1 MDTLLI
7 KGKFK
12 KITTIPIL
20 EQISITNQNKFNHNI
35 NWSLLKSDIQ
45 LKGEQCLVVPILI
58 HQHHNGKLV
67 FPHFRCHIVVD
78 GLSNL
83 LLQDISFEQ
92 WLSL

>member
-7 KGKFK
+7 QGKFK

-35 NWSLLKSDIQ
+35 NWPLLKSDLPIES
-45 LKGEQCLVVPILI
+45 EQCLVVPILI
-58 HQHHNGKLV
+58 HQHLKGKVV
-67 FPHFRCHIVVD
+67 FPHFRCHIVID

-92 WLSL
+92 WVEL

>member
-7 KGKFK
+7 QGKFK
-12 KITTIPIL
+12 KITTVPIL

-35 NWSLLKSDIQ
+35 NWALLKSD
-45 LKGEQCLVVPILI
+45 LPTEREQCLVLPILI
-58 HQHHNGKLV
+58 HQHLKGKAV
-67 FPHFRCHIVVD
+67 FPHFRCHIVID

-92 WLSL
+92 WVEL

>member
-7 KGKFK
+7 QGKFK
-12 KITTIPIL
+12 KLTTVPTL
-20 EQISITNQNKFNHNI
+20 EQISITNQNTFNRNI
-35 NWSLLKSDIQ
+35 DWKQ
-45 LKGEQCLVVPILI
+45 LKADFSIENQSCLVVPILV
-58 HQHHNGKLV
+58 HQHHNGAVV

-92 WLSL
+92 WVEL

>member
-7 KGKFK
+7 QGKFN
-12 KITTIPIL
+12 KITTVPIL
-20 EQISITNQNKFNHNI
+20 EQISITNQNTFNRNI
-35 NWSLLKSDIQ
+35 DWKQ
-45 LKGEQCLVVPILI
+45 LKADFLLEDKQCLVVPILV
-58 HQHHNGKLV
+58 HQHHNGMVV

-92 WLSL
+92 WVEL

>member
-7 KGKFK
+7 QGKFN
-12 KITTIPIL
+12 KITTLPIL
-20 EQISITNQNKFNHNI
+20 EQISISNLNTFNRNI
-35 NWSLLKSDIQ
+35 DWEELKADFP
-45 LKGEQCLVVPILI
+45 LEDKQCLVVPILV
-58 HQHHNGKLV
+58 HQHLNGMAV

-92 WLSL
+92 WVEL

>member
-7 KGKFK
+7 QGKFN
-12 KITTIPIL
+12 KITTLPIL
-20 EQISITNQNKFNHNI
+20 EQMSITNQKTFNRNI
-35 NWSLLKSDIQ
+35 DWEELKADFP
-45 LKGEQCLVVPILI
+45 LEDKQCLVVPILV
-58 HQHHNGKLV
+58 HQHLNGMAV

-92 WLSL
+92 WLEL